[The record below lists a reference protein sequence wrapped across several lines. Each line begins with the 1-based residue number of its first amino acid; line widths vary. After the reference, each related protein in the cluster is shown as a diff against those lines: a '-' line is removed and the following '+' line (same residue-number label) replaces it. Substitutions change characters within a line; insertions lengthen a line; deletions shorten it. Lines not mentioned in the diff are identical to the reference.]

1 MSAGPYADRVPAVE
15 IGWGWDRAWGW
26 HEASGVGQTARAPDG
41 VPFEHTALILSSWG
55 GHEKNFVESI
65 LPDSKKSRTF
75 CKTIQFYAQRVDFS
89 ENLCQ
94 NWVTLNRVIAM
105 QVKERLIKEI
115 KDLPPEDVMNVYE
128 MVLDLKR
135 QKALP
140 PIGRKRAYLEVQ
152 EILKNYTGSLS
163 QDISMIR
170 EDRLWFCFSIP
181 PHSSNFFTARR
192 VLMWSFQCFSHE
204 KCKNLVGHI
213 WGTFFRLMCEK

>member
-1 MSAGPYADRVPAVE
+1 
-15 IGWGWDRAWGW
+15 
-26 HEASGVGQTARAPDG
+26 
-41 VPFEHTALILSSWG
+41 
-55 GHEKNFVESI
+55 
-65 LPDSKKSRTF
+65 
-75 CKTIQFYAQRVDFS
+75 
-89 ENLCQ
+89 
-94 NWVTLNRVIAM
+94 M

-170 EDRLWFCFSIP
+170 EDRL
-181 PHSSNFFTARR
+181 
-192 VLMWSFQCFSHE
+192 
-204 KCKNLVGHI
+204 
-213 WGTFFRLMCEK
+213 